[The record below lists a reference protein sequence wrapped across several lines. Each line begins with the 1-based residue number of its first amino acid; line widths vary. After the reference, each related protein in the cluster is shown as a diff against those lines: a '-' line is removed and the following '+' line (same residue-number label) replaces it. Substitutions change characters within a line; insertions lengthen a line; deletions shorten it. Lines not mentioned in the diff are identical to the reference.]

1 MNPSFDFLLLSYDL
15 HVALGGRDYI
25 HSVVVWSMELLC
37 GFLFST
43 FVLVVRYGLLK
54 SGFQGLFCCS
64 DDLFWVILDGNINV
78 SIVNLILVFVSLS
91 CLCRSI

>member
-25 HSVVVWSMELLC
+25 HSVVVWSMELFLC
-37 GFLFST
+37 GFLFLT
-43 FVLVVRYGLLK
+43 FVLAVRYRLLR

-64 DDLFWVILDGNINV
+64 DD
-78 SIVNLILVFVSLS
+78 FVLGDFGWQH
-91 CLCRSI
+91 RRF